1 MALPSLPTLP
11 FERHDEEDKK
21 LTTEL
26 VKRLNEDTRRIR
38 IIEQRVDRLENSLD
52 TMQENTLTQ
61 LNDLKLDLEKINN
74 KIVSVSEKLLS
85 IEGEILRLSK
95 ELTRTATKRE
105 LKQMETFIDLINPI
119 TAKFATKDEVEKM
132 IDNRVPKPKKA

>member
-11 FERHDEEDKK
+11 FERHGEEEGK
-21 LTTEL
+21 LTAEL

-38 IIEQRVDRLENSLD
+38 IIEQRIDRLENSID
-52 TMQENTLTQ
+52 TLQENALTQ
-61 LNDLKLDLEKINN
+61 LNDLKLALEKINN
-74 KIVSVSEKLLS
+74 KIVSVSEKLVS

-95 ELTRTATKRE
+95 EISKTATKRE

-119 TAKFATKDEVEKM
+119 TAKFVTKDEIERM
-132 IDNRVPKPKKA
+132 IDYRMPKNKKA

>member
-11 FERHDEEDKK
+11 FERHDEEQRK

-26 VKRLNEDTRRIR
+26 VKRINEDTRRIR
-38 IIEQRVDRLENSLD
+38 IIEQRVDRLENSIESI
-52 TMQENTLTQ
+52 QESTLTQ
-61 LNDLKLDLEKINN
+61 LNDLKLSLEKISN
-74 KIVSVSEKLLS
+74 KIVSVSEKLVN

-95 ELTRTATKRE
+95 ELSKTATKRE

-119 TAKFATKDEVEKM
+119 TAKFATKDEVENM
-132 IDNRVPKPKKA
+132 IDNKILKNRKA